1 MTPPEAR
8 HDLPA
13 AFAAALG
20 QCVADFGWLEEVL
33 KRAIH
38 ALETAPRAPEPG
50 EAELEAGLV
59 RMDSL
64 ADDTLSTL
72 IDHLDAA
79 MRRRGGLADRHA
91 IGRALRALREDR
103 NLVCHASWQ
112 PTVDPDRWHPAFVS
126 HRGEV
131 FAGNLGIAELR
142 AIAARTREAG
152 ARIVAVMHAAGGRGD
167 WAGDDG

>member
-1 MTPPEAR
+1 MNPPEAH
-8 HDLPA
+8 HDLPPP
-13 AFAAALG
+13 FAAALG

-38 ALETAPRAPEPG
+38 ALETAPRVPAPG
-50 EAELEAGLV
+50 EAELEAGLI

-79 MRRRGGLADRHA
+79 MRRQRGLPGGPAL
-91 IGRALRALREDR
+91 GRALRALLQDR
-103 NLVCHASWQ
+103 NLLCHASWR
-112 PTVDPDRWHPAFVS
+112 PTADPDRWHPAFVS

-131 FAGNLGIAELR
+131 FAGDLGIPDLR
-142 AIAARTREAG
+142 AIATRTREAG
-152 ARIVAVMHAAGGRGD
+152 ARVVAVMRAAGGRGH
-167 WAGDDG
+167 WSGDDG